1 MKRIAIFAS
10 GNGTNAENIVRHFI
24 TSTTISTSLALC
36 NKPSAGVI
44 GRMHSLGV
52 KTMLFSRQDFGDENK
67 MLTLLCDHS
76 IDFIVLAGFLWIIPS
91 YLLQAYPHRIIN
103 IHPALLPKY
112 GGKGMYGG
120 KVHELVVQAHEK
132 ESGITIHYINDKYD
146 EGSIIFQ
153 AKCSLDSS
161 DTAEQVAIKVHQLE
175 YNYYPQIIEQVVSAL

>member
-10 GNGTNAENIVRHFI
+10 GNGTNAENIVRHFL
-24 TSTTISTSLALC
+24 TSTTISTSLVLC
-36 NKPSAGVI
+36 NKPLAGVI
-44 GRMHSLGV
+44 GRMDALGV
-52 KTMLFSRQDFGDENK
+52 KTTLFSRQDFADENK
-67 MLTLLCDHS
+67 MLTLLRDHS

-91 YLLQAYPHRIIN
+91 YLLQAYPDRIIN

-112 GGKGMYGG
+112 GGKGMYGA

-153 AKCSLDSS
+153 AKCSLNSS
-161 DTAEQVAIKVHQLE
+161 DTAEQVATKVHQLE